1 MSIQN
6 SRDGFQ
12 RMSTRRKN
20 NQETRAKRN
29 GETLSEYG
37 ESRYHHSMITA
48 SNGSRAKGIP
58 QKHKISASAGTSCR
72 YTRSIKGN
80 RISAEK
86 RKKQREGKPGVKTAT
101 QKSRKDG
108 RTQEPVPSWKLC
120 TRLLSVY
127 GYPARRALM
136 TLASGLEK

>member
-86 RKKQREGKPGVKTAT
+86 RKNRGKENPESKPQRKNPEKTGGHKSPCLTGNYAPACYRYTDIQPGVR
-101 QKSRKDG
+101 S
-108 RTQEPVPSWKLC
+108 
-120 TRLLSVY
+120 
-127 GYPARRALM
+127 
-136 TLASGLEK
+136 